1 MLQPPPNSKAPR
13 LRIGRAERLARLHAR
28 LRASATAGGGVLPFG
43 DPRVD
48 SHLPNGGLP
57 LGQLH
62 EVLATGIEAET
73 GAIAAAFIASLL
85 ARLPAAKPIFWIA
98 PENDLYAPG
107 LAALGLNPGRLV
119 MVATPNNDATLAA
132 METCLREG
140 AAVAVTAEIGRLD
153 RTASR
158 RLHLGCLRHATTGFV
173 LRRWPHGTRSEDRE
187 ATAAVTR
194 WQLAAAPSA
203 RVGKTPGASRW
214 QVSLLHARGGREG
227 EWIMESGSEAD
238 PLRVV
243 AGLAD
248 HTPAPARHRAV

>member
-1 MLQPPPNSKAPR
+1 MIQRPPHPHGAL

-28 LRASATAGGGVLPFG
+28 LRLSATHGSFVLPFG
-43 DPRVD
+43 DQRVD

-62 EVLATGIEAET
+62 EVMGRGIEAET
-73 GAIAAAFIASLL
+73 GAIAAAFTASLL
-85 ARLPAAKPIFWIA
+85 ARLPKTRPIFWIA
-98 PENDLYAPG
+98 PVTDLYAPG
-107 LAALGLNPGRLV
+107 LAALGLDPGRLV
-119 MVATPNNDATLAA
+119 MVETPDNDATQAA

-140 AAVAVTAEIGRLD
+140 AAIAVVAEIGRLD

-158 RLHLGCLRHATTGFV
+158 RLQFGCLRHGTTGFV
-173 LRRWPHGTRSEDRE
+173 LRRWPHGQRAEDRE

-194 WQLAAAPSA
+194 WHLEALPSA
-203 RVGKTPGASRW
+203 IVSKTPGAARW
-214 QVSLLHARGGREG
+214 RVSLLHARGGREG
-227 EWIMESGSEAD
+227 EWIMESSGETD

-248 HTPAPARHRAV
+248 HTPAPVRHSAV